1 MTQVLA
7 RSDEAP
13 LVPSVQAPRGLV
25 ALVST
30 RDHKRIGLM
39 IVATAL
45 VLLFAEGAIAM
56 VIRAQLSRP
65 GQDLVSA
72 KVYDELFT
80 AHGAGMIYLVLTPI
94 ALGIGVYLVPL
105 QVGSPFLAAPRL
117 ALLGYWLYV
126 AGAICMNSG
135 YLTGN
140 GGGGDGWY
148 SYPPLSGSVYT
159 PGEGMTVW
167 VAGVFVT
174 AVAMVLLSGCVLW
187 TALRLRAPGVTLL
200 RLPVFTWSM
209 IVSCLMSV
217 MAFPSLM
224 AAMGLLIAGRVHP
237 AIFDGKAWDI
247 AYQNIFWFYGHPVVY
262 IIFFPFVGCVAEVL
276 ACFSGHRY
284 NGYKPTVFSL
294 LLFAA
299 LSMSVWG
306 HHMLTTGQVSND
318 YFSFTSIML
327 SIPAGIEYF
336 GFVTTVLGGRLRFT
350 TAMLFALGFV
360 PMFLIGGLSGIMLGT
375 PVIDYMEHGSY
386 FVVAHFHYTLFG
398 GSAFGLF
405 AGLYFWW
412 PKATGWRLGERLG
425 QAHFWTMLIGANM
438 TYMPMFI
445 MAFYGMSRRQRSYPD
460 TGPLDL
466 LNAISSAGA
475 AVLAVSFTI
484 FAFNVVLSYRAR
496 RPQPDDPW
504 GAGQALEWA
513 TSSPPPLYNFTLLPP
528 VESYAPLLDL
538 REHQED
544 ALHQAERAVDE
555 EP

>member
-1 MTQVLA
+1 MTQLA
-7 RSDEAP
+7 
-13 LVPSVQAPRGLV
+13 VPPDQQALEGVQPRPRGLV

-30 RDHKRIGLM
+30 RDHKQIGLM
-39 IVATAL
+39 IIGTAL
-45 VLLFAEGAIAM
+45 VLLFAEGALALVM
-56 VIRAQLSRP
+56 RAQLAQP
-65 GQDLVSA
+65 GQHIVSA

-105 QVGSPFLAAPRL
+105 QTGSPFIAAPRV
-117 ALLGYWLYV
+117 ALLGFWLYI
-126 AGAICMNSG
+126 AGALCMYSG

-140 GGGGDGWY
+140 GGGADGWY
-148 SYPPLSGSVYT
+148 SYPPLSDAVYT

-187 TALRLRAPGVTLL
+187 TALRLRAPGMTLL

-209 IVSCLMSV
+209 IVTCLMSV

-237 AIFDGKAWDI
+237 SIFDGKAWDI

-336 GFVTTVLGGRLRFT
+336 GFLTTVLGGRLRFT
-350 TAMLFALGFV
+350 TPMLFALAFI
-360 PMFLIGGLSGIMLGT
+360 PQFLIGGLSGIMLGT
-375 PVIDYMEHGSY
+375 PVIDYMAHGSY

-398 GSAFGLF
+398 GSLFGFF

-425 QAHFWTMLIGANM
+425 KAQFWTMVLGTNL
-438 TYMPMFI
+438 TFMPMFG
-445 MAFYGMSRRQRSYPD
+445 MAFFGMARRQATYPAGH
-460 TGPLDL
+460 TLDV
-466 LNAISSAGA
+466 LNALSSAGA

-484 FAFNVVLSYRAR
+484 FAFNIVLSYRAR
-496 RPQPDDPW
+496 RPMPDDPW
-504 GAGQALEWA
+504 DGGQTLEWA
-513 TSSPPPLYNFTLLPP
+513 TSSPPPPYNFLVLPP
-528 VESYAPLLDL
+528 VKSYAPLLDL
-538 REHQED
+538 REQAED
-544 ALHQAERAVDE
+544 A
-555 EP
+555 